1 MKLQIRYNINNV
13 CRVLLQEKLD
23 NLNVTCELSGLG
35 EIDIKKSVTE
45 QQFNELSALLKKYEI
60 QVLDDRISALVQ
72 KTKDVI
78 IEMIYLEEKMP
89 ASKVSFYLSQKLNY
103 SFGYISKLFSE
114 VTYTSVENFIIIQK
128 IERVKQL
135 IIEDQLSLTQIAG
148 KLSYSSVAHL
158 SGQFKKITGIT
169 PSAFQRIIKKRRTG
183 SGTTSK

>member
-13 CRVLLQEKLD
+13 CRTLLQEKLD
-23 NLNVTCELSGLG
+23 NLSVSCELVGLG
-35 EIDIKKSVTE
+35 EIEIKKNVSE
-45 QQFNELSALLKKYEI
+45 QQFNELSGLLKKYEI
-60 QVLDDRISALVQ
+60 HVLDDRISALVQ
-72 KTKDVI
+72 RTKDAI
-78 IEMIYLEEKMP
+78 IEMIYMDEKMP

-114 VTYTSVENFIIIQK
+114 VTYTSIENFIIIQK

-135 IIEDQLSLTQIAG
+135 IIEDELSLTQIAG

-183 SGTTSK
+183 NVGADR